1 MRKLIK
7 NIFDVS
13 KLLWKNQISITDGLG
28 VINEFESEFKKFVGT
43 KYALATNNGT
53 SALHSAYFGLN
64 LKEGDEV
71 IVPSYTWHAT
81 VMPLLTLG
89 VKPIFAEINKN
100 TLTLDPIDVEKKITK
115 KTKAI
120 VLVHLYGNVCDM
132 KSFLNLKEKHNIF
145 LIEDCSHAFSAKYNE
160 KIVGSFGD
168 VACFSLQGAK
178 AVSGGEAGILVTNN
192 REIYEKALVLGH
204 QSRLKKELTISS
216 LRKYEKTGAGF
227 KYRPHPLAIVLA
239 LNSLTALKEK
249 NTKNIE
255 KINFLERYLSEFK
268 DIEVVKTSDNSFRG
282 SIDGVRVI
290 FNGEIQNKIKF
301 IQFLIKKGVRI
312 REETFPLLHKQPIFG
327 KEILLPLTEE
337 IHKRIIHINI

>member
-1 MRKLIK
+1 MRKLIR

-53 SALHSAYFGLN
+53 SALHSAYFGLD
-64 LKEGDEV
+64 LKKGDEV

-89 VKPIFAEINKN
+89 VKPIFAEIDKN
-100 TLTLDPIDVEKKITK
+100 TLTLDPKDVEKKITK

-120 VLVHLYGNVCDM
+120 VLVHLHGNVCDM
-132 KSFLNLKEKHNIF
+132 KSFLNLKNEHNLF
-145 LIEDCSHAFSAKYNE
+145 LIEDCSHAFGAKYNK

-168 VACFSLQGAK
+168 VSCFSLQGAK

-192 REIYEKALVLGH
+192 KEIYERALLFGH
-204 QSRLKKELTISS
+204 QSRASKEITIDYLKPYI
-216 LRKYEKTGAGF
+216 KTGFGF

-239 LNSLTALKEK
+239 LNSLRSLEIRKKRIKKKINLINNFLSKYKEVGFVK
-249 NTKNIE
+249 SYPKTERGVNESLRIFFEGNMGDKQRF
-255 KINFLERYLSEFK
+255 INFLK
-268 DIEVVKTSDNSFRG
+268 KRG
-282 SIDGVRVI
+282 
-290 FNGEIQNKIKF
+290 IKA
-301 IQFLIKKGVRI
+301 K
-312 REETFPLLHKQPIFG
+312 EESSGLLHTQQ
-327 KEILLPLTEE
+327 ILQ
-337 IHKRIIHINI
+337 KKSII